1 MTTLRRLTALCLLG
15 LGLLAVLAGPAQA
28 ADDASIDHSE
38 HADGHLQLLV
48 SVPGDAT
55 VDLGSVTVTFDGKPV
70 EATARTAA
78 STNDVQRTTVLA
90 IDTSQS
96 MKGAKITEAKAAA
109 NTYLDTVPANVA
121 VGIVTFD
128 NDVAVRLAP
137 SMDRNAARAV
147 INGLT
152 LKLKTSLYDGVKS
165 AITATGRLEM
175 DASRSAPTPA
185 LPPRPCTSP
194 MLYAPSVERT
204 GGEESSDDVS

>member
-55 VDLGSVTVTFDGKPV
+55 VDLGSVAVTFDGKPV

-90 IDTSQS
+90 IGSCH
-96 MKGAKITEAKAAA
+96 
-109 NTYLDTVPANVA
+109 
-121 VGIVTFD
+121 
-128 NDVAVRLAP
+128 
-137 SMDRNAARAV
+137 RAF
-147 INGLT
+147 N
-152 LKLKTSLYDGVKS
+152 
-165 AITATGRLEM
+165 
-175 DASRSAPTPA
+175 
-185 LPPRPCTSP
+185 
-194 MLYAPSVERT
+194 
-204 GGEESSDDVS
+204 